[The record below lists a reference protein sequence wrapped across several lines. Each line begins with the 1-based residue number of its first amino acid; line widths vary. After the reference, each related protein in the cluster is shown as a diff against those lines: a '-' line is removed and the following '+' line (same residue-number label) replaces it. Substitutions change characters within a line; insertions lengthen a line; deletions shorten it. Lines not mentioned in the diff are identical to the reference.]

1 MENLKDEELLGQLG
15 RRIKQLR
22 IAKGYSN
29 YEHFAYELGMS
40 RSQYGKYETG
50 HNLNYLTLHR
60 IVEGLGMTLQE
71 FFCEGFEGNQQF

>member
-1 MENLKDEELLGQLG
+1 MENLNEEELLAQLG

-22 IAKGYSN
+22 IARGYTN

-50 HNLNYLTLHR
+50 HNLNYLTLQR
-60 IVEGLGMTLQE
+60 IVKGLGMTLEE
-71 FFCEGFEGNQQF
+71 FFAEGFDDDQNV